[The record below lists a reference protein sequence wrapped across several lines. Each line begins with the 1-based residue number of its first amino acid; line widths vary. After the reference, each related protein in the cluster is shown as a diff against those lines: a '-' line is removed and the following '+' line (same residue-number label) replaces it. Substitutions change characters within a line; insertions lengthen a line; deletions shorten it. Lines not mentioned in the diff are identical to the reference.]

1 MAAEDGITE
10 SEIKISNSQ
19 VEGTQESTGNND
31 ARVCVFFFS
40 FLNNS
45 PDVTHKKDLH
55 QCLGL

>member
-31 ARVCVFFFS
+31 ARVCVFFLLQTAPFCD
-40 FLNNS
+40 
-45 PDVTHKKDLH
+45 P
-55 QCLGL
+55 

>member
-31 ARVCVFFFS
+31 ARVCVFFF
-40 FLNNS
+40 LLQ
-45 PDVTHKKDLH
+45 TTALM
-55 QCLGL
+55 